1 MPNPLSSAVNDIV
14 TNSITNKILGG
25 NKKADNTYHHQQQNK
40 SSSAAPFGGGLL
52 GKISSTIASAVNSTN
67 QQHYP
72 STQPQQMSSGGYNNQ
87 SNYPGG
93 AYPQQYGNGNTGN
106 AGGYPPAAP
115 PSAGAYPPQQY
126 GGIAP
131 PYGTAGGY
139 PPQYQPTPY
148 PTSTGGYA
156 PSSGASIGFNIDAPS
171 AGGGGYPPYQPNLGG
186 GGAPVPSP
194 YPQQTAPYQQ
204 PPYHTTGGGGAGAYP
219 TQTFGSQPQ
228 QTAYGG
234 GAGFGYPQMQQHG
247 HPQQQQH
254 LGGISQASAMS
265 APSIRAN
272 PNFNA
277 QMTAEL
283 LRKAMKGFGCDKS
296 KVIQALVNC
305 NNAQRQEV
313 IRTFKQM
320 YGKELIPEL
329 KSELTGDFEH
339 LIIALMELPAVYDA
353 AQLRRSMEGLGTKEH
368 ILIEVMTT
376 RPNAQIY
383 AVKMAYRQMYNSDL
397 ERDIV
402 GETSGYFQRLLISLC
417 SGARDEQ
424 MHTDPIKANQD
435 AQRLW
440 RAGEARL
447 GTDEIAF
454 NSILAVQNFAQLR
467 LVFDEYQR
475 QHGHSI
481 EQAISNEF
489 SGDIRDANLA
499 LVKSIRNRA
508 AYFAELLHN
517 SMKGIGTRDTDLIR
531 LVVTRS
537 EVDMADIR
545 QAYQNM
551 YGTPLENAIAS
562 DCSGAYKDGLV
573 AIVKGYYH

>member
-1 MPNPLSSAVNDIV
+1 
-14 TNSITNKILGG
+14 
-25 NKKADNTYHHQQQNK
+25 
-40 SSSAAPFGGGLL
+40 
-52 GKISSTIASAVNSTN
+52 
-67 QQHYP
+67 
-72 STQPQQMSSGGYNNQ
+72 MSSGGYNNQ

-93 AYPQQYGNGNTGN
+93 AHPQQYGTGNTGN

-131 PYGTAGGY
+131 PYGTAGY

-148 PTSTGGYA
+148 PTSTG
-156 PSSGASIGFNIDAPS
+156 
-171 AGGGGYPPYQPNLGG
+171 
-186 GGAPVPSP
+186 
-194 YPQQTAPYQQ
+194 
-204 PPYHTTGGGGAGAYP
+204 
-219 TQTFGSQPQ
+219 
-228 QTAYGG
+228 
-234 GAGFGYPQMQQHG
+234 
-247 HPQQQQH
+247 
-254 LGGISQASAMS
+254 AMS

-368 ILIEVMTT
+368 ILIEIMTT

-397 ERDIV
+397 ERDII

-417 SGARDEQ
+417 SG
-424 MHTDPIKANQD
+424 
-435 AQRLW
+435 
-440 RAGEARL
+440 
-447 GTDEIAF
+447 
-454 NSILAVQNFAQLR
+454 
-467 LVFDEYQR
+467 
-475 QHGHSI
+475 
-481 EQAISNEF
+481 
-489 SGDIRDANLA
+489 
-499 LVKSIRNRA
+499 
-508 AYFAELLHN
+508 
-517 SMKGIGTRDTDLIR
+517 
-531 LVVTRS
+531 
-537 EVDMADIR
+537 
-545 QAYQNM
+545 
-551 YGTPLENAIAS
+551 
-562 DCSGAYKDGLV
+562 
-573 AIVKGYYH
+573 